1 MSATAVDE
9 ELLREAVAG
18 IPADELTPLREAA
31 LSCAAGL
38 ALPGTGEEDWKY
50 TNLSEAAE
58 LSNSWLGKRE
68 DRARDPGEWRD
79 SGLIASLEEKIE
91 AHWIVVRNGFIAED
105 PEAIGSIDGLT
116 VARLTAAD
124 EGGSPPR
131 DALSILNSA
140 LLRDGL
146 KISVAS
152 GCTVD
157 RPVAILYLDDSSE
170 GVCQTRTVVEA
181 AESSRLQLIEVSASD
196 GSGRRFT
203 NAVTRIAT
211 DRGAHV
217 DHVRIQQRGKD
228 HTGVNRITASLAQD
242 SGYRHNSFD
251 LGGALTRNDLVAD
264 IVGKGAAVSLNGL
277 YLASGDQPIDNHT
290 SILHRVGPATSDEE
304 YRGIL
309 GGRAQCVF
317 NGKVVVAKGADGTD
331 SRQSNHN
338 LLLSAR
344 AEIDTKPELEIYADD
359 VKCAHGATVGQ
370 LDESALFY
378 LRSRGLDESQARQ
391 ALTHAFAAGT
401 LSALAIGACHN
412 YLAEQLEQRL
422 EALVGELG

>member
-9 ELLREAVAG
+9 ALLRAAVAEF
-18 IPADELTPLREAA
+18 PADELTPLREAA

-50 TNLSEAAE
+50 TNLSEAAK
-58 LSNSWLGKRE
+58 LSNSWLGNRKSHSI
-68 DRARDPGEWRD
+68 DAGETRD
-79 SGLIASLEEKIE
+79 SALFASLQEKID
-91 AHWIVVRNGFIAED
+91 AHWIVVRNGFIAGD
-105 PEAIGSIDGLT
+105 HEAIGSVDGLT

-124 EGGSPPR
+124 EGESTPR

-140 LLRDGL
+140 LLRDGV

-152 GCTVD
+152 GCAVD
-157 RPVAILYLDDSSE
+157 KPVAILYLDDLSD

-181 AESSRLQLIEVSASD
+181 AGNSRLKLIEVSASD
-196 GSGRRFT
+196 GSGRQFT

-211 DRGAHV
+211 DRGACV

-228 HTGVNRITASLAQD
+228 HTGVNRISASLAQD
-242 SGYRHNSFD
+242 ASYRHNSFD
-251 LGGALTRNDLVAD
+251 LGGAMTRNDVVAD

-277 YLASGDQPIDNHT
+277 YLASGDQHIDNHT

-309 GGRAQCVF
+309 GGHSQCVF
-317 NGKVVVAKGADGTD
+317 NGKVVVKKGADGTD
-331 SRQSNHN
+331 SSQSNHN
-338 LLLSAR
+338 LLLSER

-391 ALTHAFAAGT
+391 ALTRAFAAGT
-401 LSALAIGACHN
+401 LSALAIGACHD

-422 EALVGELG
+422 EALVGELE